1 MGESRILYSS
11 NECTRC
17 KLVKQMLDIH
27 NVRYTEINDKRIMI
41 DKEIENVPALEI
53 NEKIME
59 YQEVLTWLQQNNY
72 YSLWGDNKDE
82 SN

>member
-1 MGESRILYSS
+1 
-11 NECTRC
+11 
-17 KLVKQMLDIH
+17 MLDIH

>member
-1 MGESRILYSS
+1 MGESIILYSS

-27 NVRYTEINDKRIMI
+27 NVQYTEINDKRIMI

-53 NEKIME
+53 NEKIIE

>member
-1 MGESRILYSS
+1 MGESIILYSS
-11 NECTRC
+11 NECARC